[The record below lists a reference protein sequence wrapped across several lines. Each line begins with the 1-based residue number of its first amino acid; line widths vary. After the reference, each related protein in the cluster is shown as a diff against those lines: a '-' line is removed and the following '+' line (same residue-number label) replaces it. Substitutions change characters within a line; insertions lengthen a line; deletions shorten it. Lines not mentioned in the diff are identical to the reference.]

1 MRYSKRFAAIN
12 NRERPVSRRVL
23 LFLYSTPN
31 IVGSVFGLAGLG
43 LFFGGV
49 IKKYWLFIV
58 VGLYVAGLLLTPKNK
73 AVELTLQSELTA
85 DDIHTSLETLMV
97 KIRPRVPKEI
107 FAQVERIREAIF
119 ALLPKIA
126 DVNSGDRAV

>member
-1 MRYSKRFAAIN
+1 
-12 NRERPVSRRVL
+12 VTRRVW

-31 IVGSVFGLAGLG
+31 IVGAIFGLAGLG
-43 LFFGGV
+43 LFFSGV
-49 IKKYWLFIV
+49 IKQYWLFIV

-73 AVELTLQSELTA
+73 VVELTLQSELTVE
-85 DDIHTSLETLMV
+85 DIRASLETLIV

-119 ALLPKIA
+119 ALLPY
-126 DVNSGDRAV
+126 DSRCQQW